1 MDVHRVDGQD
11 RGDVFL
17 YALSTCVWC
26 RRTKALL
33 QELGVAY
40 RYVDVDLVPPEEQEE
55 VMAQVRRWN
64 PRENFPTLVIR
75 NERVI
80 IGYQPERIREALA

>member
-11 RGDVFL
+11 RGDVLLF
-17 YALSTCVWC
+17 ALSTCVWC

-40 RYVDVDLVPPEEQEE
+40 RYVDVDLVPPEEQQE
-55 VMAQVRRWN
+55 VMEQVARWN
-64 PRENFPTLVIR
+64 PQRNFPTLVIR
-75 NERVI
+75 NSQVI
-80 IGYQPERIREALA
+80 VGYQPERIREALA

>member
-11 RGDVFL
+11 RGDVLLF
-17 YALSTCVWC
+17 ALSTCVWC

-40 RYVDVDLVPPEEQEE
+40 RYVDVDLVPAEEQEE
-55 VMAQVRRWN
+55 VLAQVARWN
-64 PRENFPTLVIR
+64 PQKNFPTLVIR
-75 NERVI
+75 NSQVI